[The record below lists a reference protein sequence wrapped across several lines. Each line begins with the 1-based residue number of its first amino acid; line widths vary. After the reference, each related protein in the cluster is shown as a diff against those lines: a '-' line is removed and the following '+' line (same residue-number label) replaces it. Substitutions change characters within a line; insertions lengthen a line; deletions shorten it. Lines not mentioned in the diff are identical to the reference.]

1 MLFDMVLGGL
11 DQCCVDQLVAM
22 SINWFNFFTILM
34 LYLGYSSQLRANN
47 NTGSTIHKP
56 AYIETKW

>member
-1 MLFDMVLGGL
+1 MFDMVLGGL
-11 DQCCVDQLVAM
+11 DQCCVDQLVVM

-34 LYLGYSSQLRANN
+34 LYLRYSSQLRANN
-47 NTGSTIHKP
+47 TGFTIYKP